1 MSRWADTDS
10 DSDDEFQTHG
20 DAGMVLQSI
29 NANLIGQVSSS
40 FVRFCNVNQKMMDGV
55 MADETV
61 MELEL

>member
-29 NANLIGQVSSS
+29 NANLIGQVSFSS
-40 FVRFCNVNQKMMDGV
+40 THHDSDLLF
-55 MADETV
+55 E
-61 MELEL
+61 